1 MYIKQ
6 IRMTKLY
13 RSLGIFLLFL
23 AIASCSDDDPLPR
36 PLVDFLLDPEIAEV
50 GVPVMFDNLTTN
62 AARYEWDF
70 GGGQIFED
78 ISPSVTFSTPGDV
91 TVTLRAYT
99 EDNQVDSLSR
109 TFRVHERILTGYL
122 LNIFPAFNGQEAWD
136 PDEPGIEQLPD
147 LMIQFTPNDP
157 NNTSGFVDGI
167 FSNVPA
173 GPIGNN
179 VDPVVLGDELFTVIV
194 FDFDGDFD
202 NIQGEDF
209 IPMIG
214 AEFNPL
220 EAATVKSDQGDS
232 GFMSVFL
239 QDNNGAVLDID
250 FFFELQ

>member
-6 IRMTKLY
+6 FRMTKLY
-13 RSLGIFLLFL
+13 RSLGIFLFFL

-36 PLVDFLLDPEIAEV
+36 PIVDFLLDPEIAEV

-62 AARYEWDF
+62 ADRYEWDIE
-70 GGGQIFED
+70 GQITEE
-78 ISPSVTFSTPGDV
+78 ISPSVIFENPGDV

-99 EDNQVDSLSR
+99 QANQVDSLSR
-109 TFRVHERILTGYL
+109 TFRVHERILTGYS
-122 LNIFPAFNGQEAWD
+122 LNNFPIFNGQEPWD
-136 PDEPGIEQLPD
+136 PDESGLGQLPD
-147 LMIQFTPNDP
+147 LMVQFTPNDP

-167 FSNVPA
+167 FPDVPT
-173 GPIGNN
+173 GPIPRG
-179 VDPVVLGDELFTVIV
+179 VVPFVLGNELYTVIV

-202 NIQGEDF
+202 NILPEDF

-220 EAATVKSDQGDS
+220 EADTFKFEGGDAGYISVYLESD
-232 GFMSVFL
+232 
-239 QDNNGAVLDID
+239 GAVLDID